1 MNKPNATKTYHDLLE
16 DILKNGNEK
25 NDRTETGTLSVYG
38 RQVRFNMKDGF
49 PLLTTKK
56 LHLRSI
62 THELLWFLNGETNI
76 RYLNDNNV
84 TIWDEWSQNVGN
96 FPNESRLNGWI
107 KIRNNNTKVS
117 YSGNYSTK
125 GISVKKDSIDDKLR
139 SSWVKMMKRCYD
151 SNSHNYQMYG
161 DKGIFVDERWHDVS
175 NFISDVKELQNWN
188 LKQSNWNNFE
198 LDKDYYGSNCYSK
211 ETCVWLDIKEN
222 NIYIGKPIQ
231 ITDDNGTTIYHSYTD
246 AENKLGVSRSTLH
259 RWVKQG
265 NPKMFKG
272 KNKQFAKSEVFEVS
286 EVEKEGF
293 VYRKLFTNGELGPV
307 YGQQWIDWGGSYE
320 KLLTRKKDE
329 NGFYKFATKHHPGIN
344 QIQNVIDR
352 LKEAPDCRR
361 MIVSAWN
368 VGELDKMALMPC
380 HNFFQVYTR
389 ELSLEE
395 RSLLLDKKIGQTKEN
410 RLLPYLSEMFET
422 HNIPTREISLMW
434 NQRSVDTFLGLPFNI
449 ASYAM
454 LLHMFAQQV
463 NMVPGELIGNLGDV
477 HIYNNHITYVEE
489 QLGRDVYKYKQPE
502 LSLNKGKDMF
512 SYKFDDF
519 KILNYESYPNW
530 RGVPIAV

>member
-76 RYLNDNNV
+76 GYLNDNNV
-84 TIWDEWSQNVGN
+84 TIWDEWA
-96 FPNESRLNGWI
+96 
-107 KIRNNNTKVS
+107 
-117 YSGNYSTK
+117 
-125 GISVKKDSIDDKLR
+125 D
-139 SSWVKMMKRCYD
+139 
-151 SNSHNYQMYG
+151 NS
-161 DKGIFVDERWHDVS
+161 
-175 NFISDVKELQNWN
+175 
-188 LKQSNWNNFE
+188 
-198 LDKDYYGSNCYSK
+198 
-211 ETCVWLDIKEN
+211 
-222 NIYIGKPIQ
+222 
-231 ITDDNGTTIYHSYTD
+231 
-246 AENKLGVSRSTLH
+246 
-259 RWVKQG
+259 
-265 NPKMFKG
+265 
-272 KNKQFAKSEVFEVS
+272 
-286 EVEKEGF
+286 
-293 VYRKLFTNGELGPV
+293 GELGPV
-307 YGQQWIDWGGSYE
+307 YGKQWVDWGGTFETLIRRERDESGHFPFV
-320 KLLTRKKDE
+320 KKH
-329 NGFYKFATKHHPGIN
+329 NPGIN
-344 QIQNVIDR
+344 QINNVIEL
-352 LKEAPDCRR
+352 LKNDPDSRR
-361 MIVSAWN
+361 MVVSAWN
-368 VGELDKMALMPC
+368 VGELEQMKLCPC
-380 HNFFQVYTR
+380 HNFFQFYTR
-389 ELSLEE
+389 KLSLFDRTTLFYTKTGQKDWKEWVEATIEVSGEDTLNEE
-395 RSLLLDKKIGQTKEN
+395 
-410 RLLPYLSEMFET
+410 FEKY
-422 HNIPTREISLMW
+422 NITTREISLMW

-519 KILNYESYPNW
+519 KILNYESYTNW

>member
-76 RYLNDNNV
+76 EYLNDNNV
-84 TIWDEWSQNVGN
+84 TIWDEWA
-96 FPNESRLNGWI
+96 
-107 KIRNNNTKVS
+107 
-117 YSGNYSTK
+117 
-125 GISVKKDSIDDKLR
+125 D
-139 SSWVKMMKRCYD
+139 
-151 SNSHNYQMYG
+151 NS
-161 DKGIFVDERWHDVS
+161 
-175 NFISDVKELQNWN
+175 
-188 LKQSNWNNFE
+188 
-198 LDKDYYGSNCYSK
+198 
-211 ETCVWLDIKEN
+211 
-222 NIYIGKPIQ
+222 
-231 ITDDNGTTIYHSYTD
+231 
-246 AENKLGVSRSTLH
+246 
-259 RWVKQG
+259 
-265 NPKMFKG
+265 
-272 KNKQFAKSEVFEVS
+272 
-286 EVEKEGF
+286 
-293 VYRKLFTNGELGPV
+293 GELGPV
-307 YGQQWIDWGGSYE
+307 YGKQWVDWGGTYE
-320 KLLTRKKDE
+320 TLLKRERDETGHFPFVKKH
-329 NGFYKFATKHHPGIN
+329 NPGIN
-344 QIQNVIDR
+344 QINNVIEL
-352 LKEAPDCRR
+352 LKNDPDSRR
-361 MIVSAWN
+361 MVVSAWN
-368 VGELDKMALMPC
+368 VGELEQMKLVPC

-395 RSLLLDKKIGQTKEN
+395 RVAIWDKEHLENVKPEDAMDNLDLDSDG
-410 RLLPYLSEMFET
+410 
-422 HNIPTREISLMW
+422 IPTRELSLMW

-489 QLGRDVYKYKQPE
+489 QLGRDVYKYEQPE

-519 KILNYESYPNW
+519 KILNYESYTNW